1 MVYWYK
7 HDRLHSVEIAYLVLL
22 PLLIVTSNKLT
33 TIINKSDFWLVIL
46 YLTWG
51 KELINYYFI
60 CKTNSGKSLIV
71 FLGIVIALTG
81 SMEETNVGEDLN
93 LKRKTVLHQNAQSI
107 VS

>member
-1 MVYWYK
+1 V
-7 HDRLHSVEIAYLVLL
+7 S
-22 PLLIVTSNKLT
+22 
-33 TIINKSDFWLVIL
+33 FGWLFHI
-46 YLTWG
+46 
-51 KELINYYFI
+51 
-60 CKTNSGKSLIV
+60 SLGVKNLQNEFRKIFF